1 MNNIIR
7 DTLAVLESL
16 PITAI
21 ALAAMFGAIGL
32 IILKEK
38 FAKKR
43 DNRTASSAEKNEPEF
58 TAEKLLNGLTDAFN
72 PRDLATKL
80 SNRDIEKLVD
90 GTFESSKAL
99 FKFHQ
104 PRRINISHSWDKKN
118 NKYEKDVDIIS
129 SAKELHIGFE
139 TKHNNQ
145 LFDAKVSVLI
155 NNEWKDVPRVNEI
168 VVSKADSHPLKFS
181 VENKGGIEEREIEII
196 VLIRSFV
203 V

>member
-1 MNNIIR
+1 MSKIQKADSAINIFVFIKANWATIKVALWGGGGMT
-7 DTLAVLESL
+7 TLAVLESL

-104 PRRINISHSWDKKN
+104 PRRIDIYHSWDKKN
-118 NKYEKDVDIIS
+118 N
-129 SAKELHIGFE
+129 
-139 TKHNNQ
+139 
-145 LFDAKVSVLI
+145 
-155 NNEWKDVPRVNEI
+155 
-168 VVSKADSHPLKFS
+168 
-181 VENKGGIEEREIEII
+181 
-196 VLIRSFV
+196 
-203 V
+203 